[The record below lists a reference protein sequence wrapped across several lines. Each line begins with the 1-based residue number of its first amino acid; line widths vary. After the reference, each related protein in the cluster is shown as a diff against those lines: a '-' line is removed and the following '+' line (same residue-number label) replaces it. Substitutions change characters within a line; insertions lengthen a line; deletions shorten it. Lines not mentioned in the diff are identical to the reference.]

1 MLRNAP
7 IRPPRDMPVP
17 VHGMMGMHVDRG
29 GWIHFAGGATEPA
42 IGGMSRIHQV
52 RVALRLAGWQS
63 TLRD

>member
-1 MLRNAP
+1 
-7 IRPPRDMPVP
+7 MPVP

-52 RVALRLAGWQS
+52 RVALRLAGRQF